1 MKGICLAA
9 GKATRLY
16 PLTKFGVSK
25 QMLPVYDKPVIFYS
39 LGTLKDMGIT
49 EILIICADKEQ
60 MLMYGKLLG
69 TGKDWGLDLK
79 FMVQPKPVGLPDAF
93 RLGEQFI
100 GNDDVTL
107 ILGDNIFISNNE
119 IKAEPNTIFTFEV
132 QNPSLY
138 GVTTL
143 KEDGSLDQV
152 VEKPQEFLSN
162 KAVVGLY
169 VFTNKAVEI
178 AKKLKPSKRGELEIV
193 DLIRDLN
200 KTQPIKVENL
210 DGFWFDVGEF
220 DSLLDCANLVRT
232 IQKRTNRKLGL

>member
-1 MKGICLAA
+1 
-9 GKATRLY
+9 
-16 PLTKFGVSK
+16 
-25 QMLPVYDKPVIFYS
+25 MLPVYDKPVIFYS
-39 LGTLKDMGIT
+39 LKTLKDLGIT

-69 TGKDWGLDLK
+69 SGKDFGLDLK

-107 ILGDNIFISNNE
+107 ILGDNIIISNNE
-119 IKAEPNTIFTFEV
+119 ITAKPNTIFTFEV

-138 GVTTL
+138 GVATL
-143 KEDGSLDQV
+143 KEGGSLDQI
-152 VEKPQEFLSN
+152 VEKPKDFISN

-169 VFTNKAVEI
+169 VLTNKAVEV
-178 AKKLKPSKRGELEIV
+178 AKQLTPSARGELEIV
-193 DLIRDLN
+193 DLIRELN
-200 KTQPIKVENL
+200 KTQPMKVESL
-210 DGFWFDVGEF
+210 DGFWFDVGDF

-232 IQKRTNRKLGL
+232 IEKRTNRKLGL

>member
-39 LGTLKDMGIT
+39 LKTLKDLGIVD
-49 EILIICADKEQ
+49 ILIICADQEQ

-69 TGKDWGLDLK
+69 TGSQWGLNLS
-79 FMVQPKPVGLPDAF
+79 FRIQPKPVGLPDAF
-93 RLGEQFI
+93 RLGESFI

-107 ILGDNIFISNNE
+107 ILGDNIFISNEE

-138 GVTTL
+138 GVATL
-143 KEDGSLDQV
+143 KDDGSLDQI
-152 VEKPQEFLSN
+152 VEKPKEFISD

-169 VFTNKAVEI
+169 VLTNKAVEV
-178 AKKLKPSKRGELEIV
+178 AKKLKPSARGELEIV
-193 DLIRDLN
+193 DLIRELN
-200 KTQPIKVENL
+200 KTQPMTVKNL
-210 DGFWFDVGEF
+210 DGFWFDVGDF

-232 IQKRTNRKLGL
+232 IEKRTNRKLGL

>member
-1 MKGICLAA
+1 
-9 GKATRLY
+9 
-16 PLTKFGVSK
+16 
-25 QMLPVYDKPVIFYS
+25 MLPVYDKPVIFYS
-39 LGTLKDMGIT
+39 LKTLKDLGIT

-69 TGKDWGLDLK
+69 SGKDFGLDLK

-107 ILGDNIFISNNE
+107 ILGDNIIISNNE
-119 IKAEPNTIFTFEV
+119 ITATPNTIFTFEV

-138 GVTTL
+138 GVATL
-143 KEDGSLDQV
+143 KDDGSLDQI
-152 VEKPQEFLSN
+152 VEKPKDFISN

-169 VFTNKAVEI
+169 VLTNKAVEV
-178 AKKLKPSKRGELEIV
+178 AKQLTPSARGELEIV
-193 DLIRDLN
+193 DLIRELN
-200 KTQPIKVENL
+200 KTQPMKVESL
-210 DGFWFDVGEF
+210 DGFWFDVGDF

-232 IQKRTNRKLGL
+232 IEKRTNRKLGL

>member
-39 LGTLKDMGIT
+39 LKTLKDLGIK
-49 EILIICADKEQ
+49 EILVICADKEQ
-60 MLMYGKLLG
+60 MMMYGKLLG
-69 TGKDWGLDLK
+69 TGATYDLDLR

-93 RLGEQFI
+93 RLGEAFI

-107 ILGDNIFISNNE
+107 ILGDNIFISNKE
-119 IKAEPNTIFTFEV
+119 LTATPNTIFTFEV

-138 GVTTL
+138 GVATL

-152 VEKPQEFLSN
+152 VEKPKEFISN

-169 VFTNKAVEI
+169 VLTNKAVEV
-178 AKKLKPSKRGELEIV
+178 AKQLKPSARGELEIV
-193 DLIRDLN
+193 DLILELN
-200 KTQPIKVENL
+200 KVQPMKVETL
-210 DGFWFDVGEF
+210 DGFWFDVGDF

-232 IQKRTNRKLGL
+232 IENRTNRKLGL

>member
-1 MKGICLAA
+1 
-9 GKATRLY
+9 
-16 PLTKFGVSK
+16 
-25 QMLPVYDKPVIFYS
+25 MLPVYDKPVIFYS
-39 LGTLKDMGIT
+39 LKTLKDLGIK

-69 TGKDWGLDLK
+69 SGKDFELDLK

-107 ILGDNIFISNNE
+107 ILGDNIIISNNE
-119 IKAEPNTIFTFEV
+119 ITAKPNTIFTFEV

-138 GVTTL
+138 GVATL
-143 KEDGSLDQV
+143 KDDGSLDQI
-152 VEKPQEFLSN
+152 VEKPKDFISN

-169 VFTNKAVEI
+169 VLTNKAVEV
-178 AKKLKPSKRGELEIV
+178 AKQLTPSARGELEIV
-193 DLIRDLN
+193 DLIRELN
-200 KTQPIKVENL
+200 KTQPMKVESL
-210 DGFWFDVGEF
+210 DGFWFDVGDF

-232 IQKRTNRKLGL
+232 IEKRTNRKLGL

>member
-1 MKGICLAA
+1 
-9 GKATRLY
+9 
-16 PLTKFGVSK
+16 
-25 QMLPVYDKPVIFYS
+25 MLPVYDKPVIFYS
-39 LGTLKDMGIT
+39 LKTLKDLGIT

-69 TGKDWGLDLK
+69 SGKDFGLDLK

-107 ILGDNIFISNNE
+107 ILGDNIIISNNE
-119 IKAEPNTIFTFEV
+119 IHAKPNTIFTFEV

-138 GVTTL
+138 GVATL
-143 KEDGSLDQV
+143 KDDGSLDQI
-152 VEKPQEFLSN
+152 VEKPKDFISN

-169 VFTNKAVEI
+169 VLTNKAVEV
-178 AKKLKPSKRGELEIV
+178 AKQLTPSARGELEIV
-193 DLIRDLN
+193 DLIRELN
-200 KTQPIKVENL
+200 KTQPMKVESL
-210 DGFWFDVGEF
+210 DGFWFDVGDF

-232 IQKRTNRKLGL
+232 IEKRTNRKLGL